1 MKFDEVKD
9 LMKLFEESKIHKFE
23 FKITNNDSDFEL
35 KLEKE
40 SAQYEGIQQVQP
52 VLTGAPVQ
60 TFTAND
66 VAAVTTAQVI
76 EGNVVTAPL
85 VGTYYNSPSPDK
97 NPYIKVGDKVTKGQ
111 TICIIEAMKVM
122 NEITA
127 THDGIV
133 TEVLVSNQQMVE
145 FGQPL
150 VVIK

>member
-1 MKFDEVKD
+1 MKFEEIKE
-9 LMKLFEESKIHKFE
+9 LMKQFEDSEIHKLE
-23 FKITNNDSDFEL
+23 FKNGDFKL

-40 SAQYEGIQQVQP
+40 TISHGIVQQVQP
-52 VLTGAPVQ
+52 IHAVTPVQ
-60 TFTAND
+60 VPNAGEVNSHTA
-66 VAAVTTAQVI
+66 ATVI
-76 EGNVVTAPL
+76 EGNAVKAPL
-85 VGTYYNSPSPDK
+85 VGTFYSSPSPDRDA
-97 NPYIKVGDKVTKGQ
+97 YVKVGDKVSKGQ

-133 TEVLVSNQQMVE
+133 SDILVTDRQMVE